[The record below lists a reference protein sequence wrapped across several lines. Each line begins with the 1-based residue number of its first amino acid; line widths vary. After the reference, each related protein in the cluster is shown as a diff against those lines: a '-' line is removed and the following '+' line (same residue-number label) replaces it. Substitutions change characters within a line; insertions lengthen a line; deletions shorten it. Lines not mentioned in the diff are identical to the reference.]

1 VKGVELYVSDFQR
14 PLTERIAKDF
24 FSDPA
29 QSAVTCVRT
38 GPVTLDPSINKS
50 PEGEEARVHPRPP
63 APSLRTPL
71 PPLRPPPRAT
81 DAATGIAIGAVCVAQ
96 VFSQARALL
105 FKAVKVRATR
115 RATAT
120 NPPPAAV
127 MRACAQVR
135 RVYDEKTNSLLYISY
150 AERLD
155 KSDDENKSRFKTS
168 MCVLPAN

>member
-1 VKGVELYVSDFQR
+1 M
-14 PLTERIAKDF
+14 
-24 FSDPA
+24 
-29 QSAVTCVRT
+29 
-38 GPVTLDPSINKS
+38 
-50 PEGEEARVHPRPP
+50 
-63 APSLRTPL
+63 
-71 PPLRPPPRAT
+71 
-81 DAATGIAIGAVCVAQ
+81 
-96 VFSQARALL
+96 
-105 FKAVKVRATR
+105 RATR
-115 RATAT
+115 RATTT